1 MAALFLG
8 ASMSITAFPMLA
20 RLIQQYQ
27 IARTKLGT
35 LVLTTASVDDIAAW
49 CLLALVLAGQ
59 SNSPVIALV
68 TIGGGT
74 PTGQLA
80 ALVQGTEPGRPEN
93 RLIVDFV
100 IDCTGLE
107 HGLEYHALLQD
118 LVTHHQLGRNPKGRL
133 KVSNDFEVIGMGNG
147 DGHVYAG
154 GIMTLGGPHA
164 AQDSF
169 LGLQYSALRSV
180 DALAALGAPGVHRI
194 NGLRSLRQ
202 WFRWARGVHP

>member
-1 MAALFLG
+1 VKTGLREG
-8 ASMSITAFPMLA
+8 W
-20 RLIQQYQ
+20 YQ
-27 IARTKLGT
+27 IDFGNVKRLER
-35 LVLTTASVDDIAAW
+35 
-49 CLLALVLAGQ
+49 
-59 SNSPVIALV
+59 
-68 TIGGGT
+68 T